1 MQSRTPSP
9 NTHSGVSAK
18 SKAVIYVLSKPFFFL
33 RACFIQAAA
42 IENTHT
48 DSQPW
53 DNHAE
58 IGFGNYFRALGVLE
72 SRDPGA
78 NAGAFVGNMPIPPRA
93 PGAAALHGAFHTTGT
108 RKVTL

>member
-1 MQSRTPSP
+1 MQSKTPSP

-42 IENTHT
+42 TENTHT
-48 DSQPW
+48 DSPPYN
-53 DNHAE
+53 NHAE
-58 IGFGNYFRALGVLE
+58 IGFGNCFRALGVLE

-78 NAGAFVGNMPIPPRA
+78 NFGAFVGNIPIPPRA
-93 PGAAALHGAFHTTGT
+93 PGARFT
-108 RKVTL
+108 RGVSYNQN